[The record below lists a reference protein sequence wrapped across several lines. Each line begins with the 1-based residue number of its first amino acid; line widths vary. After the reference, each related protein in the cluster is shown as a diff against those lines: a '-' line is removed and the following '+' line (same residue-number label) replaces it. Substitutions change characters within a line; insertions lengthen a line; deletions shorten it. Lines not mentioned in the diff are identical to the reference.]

1 MEIVYEKL
9 IGKIDEYKGEMIEES
24 KKIHDFSEL
33 AFNEHYSS
41 EELEDVLEKYGFKV
55 QRGVGSLPTAFKAVY
70 KGKSDH
76 PSIAFLAEY
85 DALPGIGH
93 GCGHNL
99 IAPQSVFAAI
109 ALTKVLNDT
118 YGTIVVMGTPA
129 EETGGGKIILIEEGA
144 FDDVDYSIMAH
155 PASVNEVGRKGRA
168 ITGIYIEYFGK
179 SAHSSAPEYG
189 INALSAVINT
199 FTAIDLMRQTL
210 PEGISTNGIILE
222 GGKADNII
230 PDYAS
235 CQFTVRASTRD
246 DLLIALEKIKGVV
259 KASEILTGARG
270 VMKIEPIY
278 AERYPNM
285 IMELRYKK
293 HMEFLGEQ
301 VRVASPVGKFGSSD
315 IGNVSLK
322 MPIIH
327 SYFKINEV
335 TVNAHSKE
343 FTKSAI
349 SDNAFSGMIKS
360 CKAIA
365 MLGADLLL
373 NKAFRENA
381 YEEYEKEVKE
391 KLKVNIL

>member
-1 MEIVYEKL
+1 MEIIYEKL
-9 IGKIDEYKGEMIEES
+9 IEKIDEYKVEMVELS
-24 KKIHDFSEL
+24 KKVHGFSEL
-33 AFNEHYSS
+33 AFNEHLSS
-41 EELEDVLEKYGFKV
+41 AELEDVLEKYGFEV
-55 QRGVGSLPTAFKAVY
+55 QRGIGSLPTAFKAVY
-70 KGKSDH
+70 KGKSAH
-76 PSIAFLAEY
+76 PCIAFLAEY

-109 ALTKVLNDT
+109 ALTKVLKDID
-118 YGTIVVMGTPA
+118 GTIVVMGTPA
-129 EETGGGKIILIEEGA
+129 EETGGGKIILINEGA
-144 FDDVDYSIMAH
+144 FDDIDYSIMAH
-155 PASVNEVGRKGRA
+155 PASINEVGRKGRA
-168 ITGIYIEYFGK
+168 ITGIHIEYFGK
-179 SAHSSAPEYG
+179 SAHSSAPEFG
-189 INALSAVINT
+189 VNALSAVINT
-199 FTAIDLMRQTL
+199 FTSIDLMRQTL
-210 PEGISTNGIILE
+210 PEGISTNGIILQ

-259 KASEILTGARG
+259 KSSELLTGAVG
-270 VMKIEPIY
+270 KVEIEPIY

-285 IMELRYKK
+285 IMEMRYKK
-293 HMEFLGEQ
+293 HMEFLGEE
-301 VRVASPVGKFGSSD
+301 VRVASPIGKFGSSD
-315 IGNVSLK
+315 IGNVSLR

-335 TVNAHSKE
+335 VVNAHSKE

-365 MLGADLLL
+365 MLGSDIMVD
-373 NKAFRENA
+373 KAFREKA
-381 YEEYEKEVKE
+381 FEEYQTEVEQKN
-391 KLKVNIL
+391 KI